1 MTLRVLLLSTA
12 LALLTA
18 ACGSDEATVPAAEQD
33 PVPVTTATA
42 TVAETPEVNRYSGT
56 IQGTRRVPLATKMMG
71 TVVSLDV
78 EEGDRVSQ
86 GQTLVRVQ
94 SQNVQAQKRQVE
106 ARLREARAAR
116 DNAKAT
122 FDRIQALHEKDSAT
136 QQEFD
141 NAQTGYERA
150 QAQVEALDSR
160 LEEVN
165 DMLAYA
171 TVRSPIDGF
180 VVAKRSEEGAL
191 AAPGQPLLVVE
202 TLDALKAVV
211 TVPSESINRFAV
223 GDSVTVQIGAA
234 GDIERT
240 GTVTQVNPAGN
251 YASRQFQVQ
260 VRLDTGDRS
269 GIKSGMYAQVLHT
282 AGSRSALTVP
292 EQALIQRGQ
301 LTGVFTIADGK
312 ALLRWVRTG
321 AQHGDRVEILSGLRS
336 GETYVADASPRILDG
351 QPVQVQ

>member
-1 MTLRVLLLSTA
+1 MTLRAFLLLTA

-18 ACGSDEATVPAAEQD
+18 ACGSDEATTPAAEHD
-33 PVPVTTATA
+33 PVLVTTATA
-42 TVAETPEVNRYSGT
+42 TVAETPDIHRYSGT

-94 SQNVQAQKRQVE
+94 SQNVQAQKRQVD

-116 DNAKAT
+116 DNAETT
-122 FDRIQALHEKDSAT
+122 FNRIQALREKDSAT

-150 QAQVEALDSR
+150 QAQVDALQSR

-171 TVRSPIDGF
+171 TVRSPIDGS
-180 VVAKRSEEGAL
+180 VVEKRSEEGAL

-202 TLDALKAVV
+202 ALDALKAVV
-211 TVPSESINRFAV
+211 NVPSESINRFSV
-223 GDSVTVQIGAA
+223 GDSVRVEIGAA
-234 GDIERT
+234 GNMKRM
-240 GTVTQVNPAGN
+240 GMVTQVNPSGN

-260 VRLDTGDRS
+260 VRLDSGDRS
-269 GIKSGMYAQVLHT
+269 GIKSGMYAQVLHSI
-282 AGSRSALTVP
+282 GSRSALTVP

-301 LTGVFTIADGK
+301 LTGVYTIADGT

-321 AQHGDRVEILSGLRS
+321 SEIGDRVEILSGLRA